1 MAKRSAHAAA
11 PKVAVK
17 PVASNDRV
25 AAPSTDFFSRGA
37 DIVAQAL
44 IGAQL
49 LVDGIGGIIVETE
62 AYFLDDPAS
71 HSYRGPTR
79 RNASMFGQPGVAY
92 VYRSYGLH
100 WCLNAVCLPG
110 SAVLLRAIEPTSG
123 IEAMIRRRGV
133 SRAKLLCSGP
143 GRLAQALAIDAS
155 FDGQSLLH
163 APVLLRPAVRQGEI
177 VSGPRIG
184 ISRAVD
190 KCWRFGLSR
199 SPFLSKPFPPDQS
212 R

>member
-1 MAKRSAHAAA
+1 MA
-11 PKVAVK
+11 
-17 PVASNDRV
+17 ASL
-25 AAPSTDFFSRGA
+25 TDFFGRRA
-37 DIVAQAL
+37 DIVARAL

-49 LVDGIGGIIVETE
+49 LVDGVGGIIVETE

-71 HSYRGPTR
+71 HSHRGPTR
-79 RNASMFGQPGVAY
+79 RNASMFGEPGVAY

-155 FDGQSLLH
+155 FDGRSLLH
-163 APVLLRPAVRQGEI
+163 APVLLKPSIRQGEI

-184 ISRAVD
+184 ISRAAD
-190 KCWRFGLSR
+190 KSWRFGLSG
-199 SPFLSKPFPPDQS
+199 SLFHSKPFPPGQS